1 MAFPLSKFDV
11 LVDIVNVPDIVDH
24 ILKWD
29 TAFVDH
35 QNVLTSLKG
44 YHGIHAN
51 KGVIYAAHAFFQSC
65 VLAGESI
72 LPVVAAPRGIS
83 CYNVQG
89 CTDTNSNYIR
99 FVRNWVLSKLIEIY
113 VISLTLTQFTSKLLQ
128 TFTTP
133 LTKKIVVSQM
143 TFIVDYV
150 QSMSDSDE
158 E

>member
-1 MAFPLSKFDV
+1 MTFPLSKFDI
-11 LVDIVNVPDIVDH
+11 LVDIVCIPDVVES

-29 TAFVDH
+29 TAYVDH

-44 YHGIHAN
+44 FHGISTN
-51 KGVIYAAHAFFQSC
+51 IGMIYAARSFFHSC
-65 VLAGESI
+65 LLIGESV
-72 LPVVAAPRGIS
+72 LPVVAAPRGLN
-83 CYNVQG
+83 CYNIQG
-89 CTDTNSNYIR
+89 CNDTNSNYIR

-113 VISLTLTQFTSKLLQ
+113 IISLTLTQFTTKLLE

-133 LTKKIVVSQM
+133 LTKKIVMSQM

-150 QSMSDSDE
+150 RELSDSDE